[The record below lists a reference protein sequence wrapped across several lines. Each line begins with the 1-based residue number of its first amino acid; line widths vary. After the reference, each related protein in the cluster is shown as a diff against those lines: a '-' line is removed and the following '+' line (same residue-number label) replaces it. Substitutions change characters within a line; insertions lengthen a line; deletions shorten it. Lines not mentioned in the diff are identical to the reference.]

1 MYCTYQG
8 TDCVYDNDENIDYLN
23 VREYKFP
30 NKNIKGRI
38 YRDRQKGSIGMHF
51 SLSKEFRAAFQDEV
65 LFKLIL
71 TMLFIHQ

>member
-1 MYCTYQG
+1 M
-8 TDCVYDNDENIDYLN
+8 DCVYDNDENIDYLN

-38 YRDRQKGSIGMHF
+38 YRDIQKGSIGVHL

-65 LFKLIL
+65 LFKLIP
-71 TMLFIHQ
+71 TMPFIYQ